1 MIRTGETY
9 SIPAAKTS
17 SPRFPKHGRVPIA
30 VSFLFPL
37 YLLGVAAIAGPILLH
52 LRRRP
57 PKEHMEFSSLMFL
70 AKSPERVTRRT
81 RLEHLLL
88 LALRCLA
95 ILLLAF
101 AFGRPFLA
109 SVKLPSEETRLTRAV
124 ILLDRSAS
132 MQRDGLREASLA
144 AAREAIGRY
153 GSTDEVAIAF
163 FDEDF
168 HLAAD
173 LPALAGLGSG
183 ARLSAFDEL
192 AAQPAALPG
201 WRGSDLGVAMVTAAN
216 LLLGADTSVPADHR
230 EIVLISDFQE
240 GAKRDRLNENPWS
253 ADVPVRCLPLAVEKP
268 GNLSLALAAT
278 PPRSNVDEAEVYR
291 VRITNSADSDSPS
304 VTLAWKDHPGTA
316 LETLVAPGTGRIL
329 STPPRPA
336 DATRGTLVVT
346 GDAHPFDNEVHVS
359 PVQPRPLRILFL
371 GSESEADSA
380 GSPLFY
386 LRRALQPTPALTPLV
401 TTSETLAAA
410 ELAAQEVVVVTGAW
424 TPETGAELRG
434 FAEKGGLVLALPS
447 DATGSDAF
455 AALTGQ
461 ADWKLGEAE
470 VKDYALL
477 ANLDFD
483 HPVLQPFARAQIRD
497 FTKIRFWK
505 HRQLVMT
512 PSATSRVVATFDDES
527 PAILEHR
534 IGEGAVFAFL
544 AGWRPEESQLALS
557 SKFVPLLYSIFD
569 HAGYSI
575 RSAPTLYVG
584 ETVHTKPGFYEEE
597 KGGQKLLVAVNLDP
611 SEGRTFAFDPAVD
624 FAALGIPLL
633 DASAPVVGPELS
645 GSEKI
650 RVEAEQKEETQ
661 KLWKWLIFVALLV
674 LIFETWL
681 AGRRSS
687 PGSRSKV
694 SGSKL
699 EPQPGS

>member
-1 MIRTGETY
+1 M
-9 SIPAAKTS
+9 
-17 SPRFPKHGRVPIA
+17 
-30 VSFLFPL
+30 SFLFPL
-37 YLLGVAAIAGPILLH
+37 YLLGAAAIAVPILLH

-132 MQRDGLREASLA
+132 MQRAGLREASLA
-144 AAREAIGRY
+144 TARAALSRY
-153 GSTDEVAIAF
+153 ESSDEVAIAF
-163 FDEDF
+163 FDEDL

-183 ARLSAFDEL
+183 ARIAAFDEF
-192 AAQPAALPG
+192 AAQEPALPG
-201 WRGSDLGVAMVTAAN
+201 WRGSDLGGAMVRAAN

-230 EIVLISDFQE
+230 EIVIISDFQE
-240 GAKRDRLNENPWS
+240 GAKRERLNENPWS
-253 ADVPVRCLPLAVEKP
+253 ADVSVRCLPLSVEKP
-268 GNLSLALAAT
+268 GNLSLALAAS
-278 PPRSNVDEAEVYR
+278 PPRSNIDETEVYR
-291 VRITNSADSDSPS
+291 VRITNSADADSPK
-304 VTLAWKDHPGTA
+304 VTLAWKGFPA
-316 LETLVAPGTGRIL
+316 SAVETLVAPGTGRIL
-329 STPPRPA
+329 SSPPRPP
-336 DATRGTLVVT
+336 DAARGTLVVT

-371 GSESEADSA
+371 GSERDAESA

-401 TTSETLAAA
+401 TTSETLTAAD
-410 ELAAQEVVVVTGAW
+410 LAVHEVVVVSDAW
-424 TPETGAELRG
+424 TAATGSALFA

-447 DATGSDAF
+447 DATTSDSF
-455 AALTGQ
+455 AALTGR
-461 ADWKLGEAE
+461 ADWKLSEAP

-483 HPVLQPFARAQIRD
+483 HPVLQPFARAGIRD

-512 PSATSRVVATFDDES
+512 PTETSRVVATFDDES

-534 IGEGAVFAFL
+534 VGEGAVVAFL
-544 AGWRPEESQLALS
+544 AGWRPSESQLALS
-557 SKFVPLLYSIFD
+557 SKFVPLLYSLFD

-584 ETVHTKPGFYEEE
+584 ETVHTSPGFYEEE
-597 KGGQKLLVAVNLDP
+597 KGGQNLLVAVNLDP
-611 SEGRTFAFDPAVD
+611 AEGRTFAFDPAVD

-633 DASAPVVGPELS
+633 DPAAPVVAPELS
-645 GSEKI
+645 KSDKI
-650 RVEAEQKEETQ
+650 RVEAEQKEEKQ
-661 KLWKWLIFVALLV
+661 KLWKWLILAALLV
-674 LIFETWL
+674 LLIETWL
-681 AGRRSS
+681 AGRRSAPS
-687 PGSRSKV
+687 SKLQV
-694 SGSKL
+694 SGSEL
-699 EPQPGS
+699 EPQPNS

>member
-1 MIRTGETY
+1 
-9 SIPAAKTS
+9 
-17 SPRFPKHGRVPIA
+17 

-37 YLLGVAAIAGPILLH
+37 YLLGAAAIAVPILLH

-144 AAREAIGRY
+144 AAREALGRY
-153 GSTDEVAIAF
+153 ESSDEVAIAF
-163 FDEDF
+163 FDEDL

-183 ARLSAFDEL
+183 ARIAAFDEL
-192 AAQPAALPG
+192 AAQEPALPG
-201 WRGSDLGVAMVTAAN
+201 WRGTDLGGAMVQAAN
-216 LLLGADTSVPADHR
+216 LLLGADTAVPADHR
-230 EIVLISDFQE
+230 EIVIISDFQD

-253 ADVPVRCLPLAVEKP
+253 ADVSVRCLPLSVEKP
-268 GNLSLALAAT
+268 GNLSLALAAS
-278 PPRSNVDEAEVYR
+278 PPRSDIDEAEVYR
-291 VRITNSADSDSPS
+291 VRITNSADADSPK
-304 VTLAWKDHPGTA
+304 VTLAWKGFPDSA

-329 STPPRPA
+329 SSPPRPPGA
-336 DATRGTLVVT
+336 ARGTLVVT

-371 GSESEADSA
+371 GSERDAESA

-401 TTSETLAAA
+401 TTSGTLTAAD
-410 ELAAQEVVVVTGAW
+410 LDSNEVVVVSDAW
-424 TPETGAELRG
+424 TPATGSALFA
-434 FAEKGGLVLALPS
+434 FAEEGGLVLALPS
-447 DATGSDAF
+447 AATSSEAF

-461 ADWKLGEAE
+461 PDWKLSEAT

-483 HPVLQPFARAQIRD
+483 HPVLQPFARAGIRD

-505 HRQLVMT
+505 HRRLIMT
-512 PSATSRVVATFDDES
+512 PSETSRVVATFDDQS

-534 IGEGAVFAFL
+534 AGEGAVVAFL

-557 SKFVPLLYSIFD
+557 SKFVPLLYSLFD

-584 ETVHTKPGFYEEE
+584 ETVHTKPGFYEDE
-597 KGGQKLLVAVNLDP
+597 KGGQNLLVAVNLDP
-611 SEGRTFAFDPAVD
+611 AEGRTFAFDPAID

-633 DASAPVVGPELS
+633 DPAAPVAAPELS
-645 GSEKI
+645 GSDKV
-650 RVEAEQKEETQ
+650 RVKAEQKEEKQ
-661 KLWKWLIFVALLV
+661 KLWKWLILAALLV
-674 LIFETWL
+674 LLIETWL
-681 AGRRSS
+681 AGRRSAPS
-687 PGSRSKV
+687 SRFQV

-699 EPQPGS
+699 EPQPNT